1 MKIGETNDVTTAD
14 VVMNSAQKLHSDEMP
29 KLSPPDV
36 NFKLQAS
43 MPDLLHSSM

>member
-1 MKIGETNDVTTAD
+1 
-14 VVMNSAQKLHSDEMP
+14 MP